1 MKPEKRGEKAVRLV
15 IFDFDGTL
23 ADTRL
28 NIVLT
33 MRETMRALRLPEAD
47 EAACAGTIGLR
58 LKDGFGRLLPGV
70 PDETLDRCVSTY
82 RRLFDER
89 KRTMPPQPFPGAV
102 GLLASLRARGVL
114 LAIASSRS
122 SFTLAPMIRDM
133 GLVGAFDAVV
143 CGDDVARAKPAPDA
157 VLAILRRLDIPPA
170 AALVVGD
177 MPVDIEMGRAA
188 GVRTCGVLW
197 GNATREQ
204 LAVAGADS
212 IAGTMDDILA
222 LA

>member
-1 MKPEKRGEKAVRLV
+1 MENALQHRVRLV
-15 IFDFDGTL
+15 IFDFDGTI
-23 ADTRL
+23 ADTRI

-33 MRETMRALRLPEAD
+33 MRETMRELRLPEAD
-47 EAACAGTIGLR
+47 EAACAATIGLR

-70 PDETLDRCVSTY
+70 PDEMLDLCVTTY

-89 KRTMPPQPFPGAV
+89 KRTMAPKPFPGAV
-102 GLLASLRARGVL
+102 ELLAALRERGIL

-122 SFTLAPMIRDM
+122 SFTLAPMLRDM
-133 GLVGAFDAVV
+133 ELEGAFDVVV
-143 CGDDVARAKPAPDA
+143 CGDDVSNPKPAPDA
-157 VLAILRRLDIPPA
+157 VLSILRRLDVPPA

-197 GNATREQ
+197 GNASREQ
-204 LAVAGADS
+204 LAASGADS
-212 IAGTMDDILA
+212 IAMTMDDILA
-222 LA
+222 AV

>member
-1 MKPEKRGEKAVRLV
+1 MENALQHRVRLV
-15 IFDFDGTL
+15 IFDFDGTI

-33 MRETMRALRLPEAD
+33 MRETMRELRLPEAD
-47 EAACAGTIGLR
+47 EDACAATIGLR

-70 PDETLDRCVSTY
+70 PDEMLDLCVITY
-82 RRLFDER
+82 RQLFDER
-89 KRTMPPQPFPGAV
+89 KRTMAPKPFPGAV
-102 GLLASLRARGVL
+102 ELLANLRERGLL

-122 SFTLAPMIRDM
+122 SFTLAPMLHDM
-133 GLVGAFDAVV
+133 GLEGAFDVVV
-143 CGDDVARAKPAPDA
+143 CGDDVSNPKPAPDA
-157 VLAILRRLDIPPA
+157 VLSILRRLDVPPA

-197 GNATREQ
+197 GNASREQ
-204 LAVAGADS
+204 LEASGADS
-212 IAGTMDDILA
+212 IAMTMDDILA
-222 LA
+222 AV

>member
-1 MKPEKRGEKAVRLV
+1 MRLV

-28 NIVLT
+28 DIVLA
-33 MRETMRALRLPEAD
+33 MRETMRALGLPEAD
-47 EAACAGTIGLR
+47 EAACASTIGLR
-58 LKDGFGRLLPGV
+58 LRDGFARLLPGV
-70 PDETLDRCVSTY
+70 PDGTLDRCVATY

-89 KRTMPPQPFPGAV
+89 KRTSPPKPFPGAL
-102 GLLASLRARGVL
+102 GLLAALRGRGSL

-122 SFTLAPMIRDM
+122 SFTLAPMLRDM

-143 CGDDVARAKPAPDA
+143 CGDDVENPKPAPDA
-157 VLAILRRLDIPPA
+157 VLAILRRLDVPPS

-177 MPVDIEMGRAA
+177 MPVDVEMGRAA
-188 GVRTCGVLW
+188 GVRACGVLW
-197 GNATREQ
+197 GNATRARLE
-204 LAVAGADS
+204 AAGADC
-212 IAGTMDDILA
+212 IAATMDDVLA